1 MSVMNKE
8 IYAALL
14 DAGASEEKA
23 TEAAVAVEHADLDKR
38 MAIVGTKLS
47 TIEKMLWMVI
57 AGIIALIL
65 KAFFPI

>member
-1 MSVMNKE
+1 MNKE

-14 DAGASEEKA
+14 EAGASEEKA

-38 MAIVGTKLS
+38 MAIVETKLS

-65 KAFFPI
+65 KAFFAI